1 MSPFVSFPLLLHP
14 EQSSPKTGAPCNL
27 FLAQGRDKGREVSQE
42 AQVRLCTSADPYP
55 GRLKEFSTRM
65 KRSLTLALSL
75 ASGIA
80 LNAAAQAPAATTPAP
95 SATAPAAT
103 APAGPAKIAVVAFQ
117 VAVAQTNEGQR
128 NFADLQKKYDPKRQQ
143 LKALSDDIDSLTKQL
158 QAQGDK
164 LSEAERANR
173 AKTIDEKKK
182 QLQRE
187 AEDAQN
193 DMQQEMQELYNGLAS
208 KVYDVLSAYAQQHG
222 YTLVLDVAQQQT
234 PVLYATESTNIT
246 KAVIDAYN
254 VKSGV
259 PAPANPPAAAPAPG
273 PQAPK
278 APAPGPGH

>member
-1 MSPFVSFPLLLHP
+1 
-14 EQSSPKTGAPCNL
+14 
-27 FLAQGRDKGREVSQE
+27 
-42 AQVRLCTSADPYP
+42 
-55 GRLKEFSTRM
+55 M
-65 KRSLTLALSL
+65 KRSLALAVSL
-75 ASGIA
+75 ASGLV
-80 LNAAAQAPAATTPAP
+80 LNAAAQSPAATTPAAAP
-95 SATAPAAT
+95 SAAPAAT
-103 APAGPAKIAVVAFQ
+103 VPAGPAKIAVVAFQ

-143 LKALSDDIDSLTKQL
+143 LKGLSDDVDNLTKQL
-158 QAQGDK
+158 QSQGDK
-164 LSEAERANR
+164 LSEAERASR

-193 DMQQEMQELYNGLAS
+193 DMQNEMQELYNALAS
-208 KVYDVLSAYAQQHG
+208 KVYDVLAGYAQQHG

-259 PAPANPPAAAPAPG
+259 PAPPAAAVPSAPAP
-273 PQAPK
+273 APK
-278 APAPGPGH
+278 APGAH

>member
-1 MSPFVSFPLLLHP
+1 
-14 EQSSPKTGAPCNL
+14 
-27 FLAQGRDKGREVSQE
+27 
-42 AQVRLCTSADPYP
+42 
-55 GRLKEFSTRM
+55 M
-65 KRSLTLALSL
+65 KLSL
-75 ASGIA
+75 AIATTLASGLV
-80 LNAAAQAPAATTPAP
+80 LNAAAQAPAASTAAASPAVTT
-95 SATAPAAT
+95 T

-143 LKALSDDIDSLTKQL
+143 LKALSDDVDSLTKQL

-164 LSEAERANR
+164 LSEAERASR

-182 QLQRE
+182 LLQRQ

-208 KVYDVLSAYAQQHG
+208 KVYDVLASYAQQHG

-246 KAVIDAYN
+246 KAVIEAYN
-254 VKSGV
+254 AKSGV
-259 PAPANPPAAAPAPG
+259 PAPPAAAAA
-273 PQAPK
+273 APK
-278 APAPGPGH
+278 APGSR

>member
-1 MSPFVSFPLLLHP
+1 
-14 EQSSPKTGAPCNL
+14 
-27 FLAQGRDKGREVSQE
+27 
-42 AQVRLCTSADPYP
+42 
-55 GRLKEFSTRM
+55 M
-65 KRSLTLALSL
+65 KLSL
-75 ASGIA
+75 AIATTLASGLI
-80 LNAAAQAPAATTPAP
+80 LNAAAQVPAAPAEA
-95 SATAPAAT
+95 SAPASAS

-143 LKALSDDIDSLTKQL
+143 LKALNDDVESLTKQL
-158 QAQGDK
+158 QTQGDK
-164 LSEAERANR
+164 LSDTEKASR

-182 QLQRE
+182 QLQRQ

-208 KVYDVLSAYAQQHG
+208 KVYDVLASYAQQHG

-259 PAPANPPAAAPAPG
+259 PAPPTPLAAAPGAQAPSKAPG
-273 PQAPK
+273 V
-278 APAPGPGH
+278 H